1 MMQVFNAT
9 SNGSVMKNIVQ
20 FLGEV
25 RTELNKVVWP
35 KYDDWVGSTII
46 VLLLVFIFALY
57 LGLIDFAFSK
67 LANFIFKS
75 YGSY

>member
-1 MMQVFNAT
+1 
-9 SNGSVMKNIVQ
+9 MKDIVQ
-20 FLGEV
+20 FLSEV
-25 RTELNKVVWP
+25 RLELGKVIWP

-46 VLLLVFIFALY
+46 VLFLVAIFSLY
-57 LGLIDFAFSK
+57 LGLIDFGFSK

>member
-1 MMQVFNAT
+1 
-9 SNGSVMKNIVQ
+9 MKDIVQ

-25 RTELNKVVWP
+25 RSELNKVVWP

-46 VLLLVFIFALY
+46 VLLLVVIFALY
-57 LGLIDFAFSK
+57 LGFIDFGLSK

-75 YGSY
+75 YGS

>member
-1 MMQVFNAT
+1 
-9 SNGSVMKNIVQ
+9 MKDIVQ

-25 RTELNKVVWP
+25 RSELNKVVWP

-46 VLLLVFIFALY
+46 VLVLVVLFALY
-57 LGLIDFAFSK
+57 LGVIDFGLTK

-75 YGSY
+75 YGS